1 MSTKVIMLF
10 LAFTVTD
17 PDGFDLDEQFHVMAK
32 RFDTVEKCTE
42 FVANWGPVIKNR
54 GVQAA
59 TDLIKDGY
67 EIKLEEIGC
76 VGRKVFP

>member
-1 MSTKVIMLF
+1 MSKIIMLF

-17 PDGFDLDEQFHVMAK
+17 PDGIDLDEQFHVMAK

-42 FVANWGPVIKNR
+42 FVQDWGEIIKDR

-59 TDLIKDGY
+59 TDLIKNGY
-67 EIKLEEIGC
+67 TIKLDEIGC
-76 VGRKVFP
+76 VNRKVFQ

>member
-1 MSTKVIMLF
+1 MPKVIMLF

-17 PDGFDLDEQFHVMAK
+17 PEGIELDEQFHVMAK
-32 RFDTVEKCTE
+32 RFDTVEKCTS
-42 FVANWGPVIKNR
+42 FVANWGGIIKDR

-67 EIKLEEIGC
+67 EITLDEIGC
-76 VGRKVFP
+76 VGRRVHK